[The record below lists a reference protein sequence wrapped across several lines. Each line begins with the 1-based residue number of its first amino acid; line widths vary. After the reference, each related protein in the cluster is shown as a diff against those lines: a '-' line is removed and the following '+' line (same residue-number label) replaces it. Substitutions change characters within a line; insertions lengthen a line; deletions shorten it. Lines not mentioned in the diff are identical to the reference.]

1 MKNIEQQIKNSN
13 STYSRWWLNQLRKLK
28 PETPRYVSLVAK
40 IEKELQY
47 LERRR
52 QLIAAAKIN
61 YPDELPVSAAVTE
74 IKELINSHQVVIVS
88 GETGFG

>member
-61 YPDELPVSAAVTE
+61 YPDELP
-74 IKELINSHQVVIVS
+74 
-88 GETGFG
+88 G